1 MANHDEID
9 PDGDADQGAD
19 DGPTAPAPGWV
30 PLGPISFH
38 QRLEA
43 ILSAEKSA
51 AAFAKRAGLSQ
62 SGFHRIF
69 RGGEP
74 NLVSLI
80 AIANAADVTIDWLAV
95 GTAECVR
102 DCHFEEIALRT
113 ALDDVGLRM
122 SDGDLGQEE
131 FQAALNEKDMLNE
144 LLALNVHIRVLH
156 EKAENAS
163 PGRRRRYGLL
173 PSGGGRADRG
183 AGYVGIPRYNA
194 FLAAGHGSLNE
205 RAKLIDYIPF
215 TRAFLVN
222 KIGRSSP
229 DGLVV
234 LEARGDSME
243 PTIGDGDLVLID
255 QSMREP
261 RDGLC
266 AFVMGDTA
274 HIKRLRFSVGGVDV
288 ISDNRDLYPPERLS
302 SEEAESLAMIG
313 RIRWIGRVI

>member
-1 MANHDEID
+1 MTDRDEID
-9 PDGDADQGAD
+9 PDEVAGQAAD

-38 QRLEA
+38 QRLGA
-43 ILSAEKSA
+43 ILSMEKSA

-74 NLVSLI
+74 NLMSLI

-95 GTAECVR
+95 GNAECLR
-102 DCHFEEIALRT
+102 DCHFEEIALRA
-113 ALDDVGLRM
+113 ALDDVGLHM
-122 SDGDLGQEE
+122 SDGDLQREE
-131 FQAALNEKDMLNE
+131 FQNALSDQEMLKE
-144 LLALNVHIRVLH
+144 LLALNGEIRALH
-156 EKAENAS
+156 EKAENLS
-163 PGRRRRYGLL
+163 PGRRRRFGLFSS
-173 PSGGGRADRG
+173 PGARAEGG

-288 ISDNRDLYPPERLS
+288 ISDNRELYPPERLS
-302 SEEAESLAMIG
+302 PEEGEGLSIIG
-313 RIRWIGRVI
+313 RIRWIGRVV